1 MAHSTYFCKIQ
12 HVELEGREGEV
23 LTGSLGQALTANHDS
38 PFIHGMLAFAL
49 VEVGGRMREAE
60 MAARQG
66 LTIDDHDLWAQHA
79 VRAMPALCARCHSA
93 LHYKPNASL
102 YILLWFGYVVVLTH
116 NDE

>member
-1 MAHSTYFCKIQ
+1 M
-12 HVELEGREGEV
+12 GRQEDM
-23 LTGSLGQALTANHDS
+23 LNLALQALTANHDS

-66 LTIDDHDLWAQHA
+66 LTIDDHDLWAQHV